1 MRPAKRI
8 VESKPTMVGARGE
21 AASSR
26 ARALGFGDIGPFNRE
41 PGRANAHRC
50 ALRWNTSSSDCSG
63 AQLLLDALVEAR
75 DIDDDALVRTVSD
88 RLLIVVGLD
97 LEYEGAAVDADQF
110 GRRPDA
116 HSDRRSGEMADIEM
130 DAEALMT
137 IREEVLDRRERRCL
151 DQIDHDRSGE
161 HGHASAADPGGGVFG
176 ADQQICRSL
185 HPDLQMRRIDHREL
199 PMQAPRSGRGKA
211 ILFQTP
217 CGSSTN
223 VLGHAA
229 GRMSANPD
237 SGFFTLRKCAGLSN
251 MSFAQVPR
259 HCGPIALADD
269 QMKMECGPQGS
280 FGDVADERGDFDLFA
295 HRNLKIILFVPIEVH
310 HQHDVA

>member
-1 MRPAKRI
+1 M
-8 VESKPTMVGARGE
+8 EGVGVKLR
-21 AASSR
+21 R
-26 ARALGFGDIGPFNRE
+26 AFGFGDAGPFDRE
-41 PGRANAHRC
+41 PGRRTC
-50 ALRWNTSSSDCSG
+50 TVALSWNTSSTRDCSA
-63 AQLLLDALVEAR
+63 AQLLLDPLVEAR
-75 DIDDDALVRTVSD
+75 DVDDDALVRAAPD
-88 RLLIVVGLD
+88 RLLLVVSLD
-97 LEYEGAAVDADQF
+97 LKYECAAVDPDQF
-110 GRRPDA
+110 GRRANA
-116 HSDRRSGEMADIEM
+116 HSDRRGGEMPDIEM

-185 HPDLQMRRIDHREL
+185 HPDLQMRQIDHREL

-310 HQHDVA
+310 QHDVA